1 MTNPYIN
8 THVIYDILIPVKC
21 HVNTILVTQVHVYL
35 IRINSQFPSNQPNAI
50 IYIRQRSTNQLIQ
63 QKPFKSQYLHN

>member
-1 MTNPYIN
+1 MINPYIN

-50 IYIRQRSTNQLIQ
+50 I
-63 QKPFKSQYLHN
+63 